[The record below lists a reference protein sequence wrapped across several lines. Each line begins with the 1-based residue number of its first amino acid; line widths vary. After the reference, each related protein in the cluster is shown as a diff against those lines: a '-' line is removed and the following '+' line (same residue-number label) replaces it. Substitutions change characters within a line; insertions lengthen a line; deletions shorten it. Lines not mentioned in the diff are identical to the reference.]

1 MKITLIG
8 IYNGKPYY
16 ELENSGKIIHAF
28 GFEAIKKELEKYKG
42 KIELVESRIIE
53 EHSKLIELIK
63 NRK

>member
-1 MKITLIG
+1 MKIELIG

-16 ELENSGKIIHAF
+16 EVENNRKIIHVF
-28 GFEAIKKELEKYKG
+28 GFEAVKKTIEKYKG
-42 KIELVESRIIE
+42 KIELIESRIIE